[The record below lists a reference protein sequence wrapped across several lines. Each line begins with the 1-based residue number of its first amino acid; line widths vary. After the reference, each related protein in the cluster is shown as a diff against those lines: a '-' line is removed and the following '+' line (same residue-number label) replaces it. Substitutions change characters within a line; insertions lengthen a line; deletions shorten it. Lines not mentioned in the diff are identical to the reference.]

1 MERNSRRKPLTL
13 FAIPLKDE
21 RPTMRIPFPAMKYPL
36 IAILRGL
43 KPEETEGVVGAL
55 IETGFLAIEIPL
67 NSPDPFRSIEIAAK
81 MAPADCL
88 IGAGT
93 VLSTEDVD
101 ALDAAGGKLMVS
113 PNADADVITAAR
125 VKGMVTMPGVL
136 TPTEALVAAKAGAT
150 GLKFFPASIIG
161 PAGIN
166 AIRTILPK
174 DLVIAAVGGVSD
186 KNFADYTNAGILAF
200 GLGTSLYKP
209 GMTAAEVRERAI
221 VTLSA
226 YDAAIG
232 G

>member
-1 MERNSRRKPLTL
+1 VERNSRRKPLTL
-13 FAIPLKDE
+13 FAIPLKDD

-55 IETGFLAIEIPL
+55 IETGFRAIEIPL

-93 VLSTEDVD
+93 VLNTEDVD

-113 PNADADVITAAR
+113 PNADADVISAAR

-161 PAGIN
+161 PSGIN

-186 KNFADYTNAGILAF
+186 KNFADYTNAGIIAF

>member
-1 MERNSRRKPLTL
+1 
-13 FAIPLKDE
+13 
-21 RPTMRIPFPAMKYPL
+21 MRIPFPSIKYPL

-55 IETGFLAIEIPL
+55 IETGFRAIEIPL
-67 NSPDPFRSIEIAAK
+67 NSPDPFQSIEIAAK

-93 VLSTEDVD
+93 VLSVDDV
-101 ALDAAGGKLMVS
+101 ASLDAAGGKLMVS
-113 PNADADVITAAR
+113 PNADAEVITAAR
-125 VKGMVTMPGVL
+125 EKGMVTMPGVL

-186 KNFADYTNAGILAF
+186 RNFSEYTSAGITAF

-209 GMTAAEVRERAI
+209 GMTAADVRERAT

>member
-1 MERNSRRKPLTL
+1 VERNSRRKPLTL

-55 IETGFLAIEIPL
+55 IETGFRAIEIPL

-161 PAGIN
+161 PSGIN

>member
-1 MERNSRRKPLTL
+1 
-13 FAIPLKDE
+13 
-21 RPTMRIPFPAMKYPL
+21 MRIPFPSIKYPL

-43 KPEETEGVVGAL
+43 KPEETEDVVGAL
-55 IETGFLAIEIPL
+55 IETGFRAIEIPL

-93 VLSTEDVD
+93 VLSVEDV
-101 ALDAAGGKLMVS
+101 ASLDAAGGKLMVS
-113 PNADADVITAAR
+113 PNADADVIVAAR

-186 KNFADYTNAGILAF
+186 RNFAEYTSAGITAF

>member
-1 MERNSRRKPLTL
+1 
-13 FAIPLKDE
+13 
-21 RPTMRIPFPAMKYPL
+21 MRIPFPAMKYPL

-55 IETGFLAIEIPL
+55 IETGFRAIEIPL

-93 VLSTEDVD
+93 VLSVEDVE

-113 PNADADVITAAR
+113 PNADAEVIIAAR

-186 KNFADYTNAGILAF
+186 KNFAEYTSAGITAF

-209 GMTAAEVRERAI
+209 GMTAAEVRERAT